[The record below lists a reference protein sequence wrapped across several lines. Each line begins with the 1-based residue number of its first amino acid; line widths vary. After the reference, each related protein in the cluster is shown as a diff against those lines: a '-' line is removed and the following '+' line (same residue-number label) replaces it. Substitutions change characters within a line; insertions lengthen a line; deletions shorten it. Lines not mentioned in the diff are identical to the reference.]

1 MKKKEALARI
11 QEATTLGKKNLDLRG
26 CRLRVLPPE
35 IGCLTNIT
43 HLDLSFN
50 TLSELPDELCQ
61 LTKLTELDLSDN
73 RLTDPFPL
81 IRCLRNLNSLD
92 LSGNQLQYLPQETGQ
107 LSGLTHLDLRDNR
120 LENLPAQ
127 IGQLKKLTIVGLSG
141 NQLIGLPAQ
150 IGQLHSL
157 TILDLSFNRLQ
168 TLPPEFANLHALIH
182 LDLSDNHFAE
192 LPEKLFSLTGLSNLD
207 LRGNRLATLPQ
218 EIINL
223 TNLTTLDLSDNQLSA
238 LPARIVDFPSLD
250 SLYLE
255 DNPLTSPPLEIGRK
269 GFSAVRQYF
278 ISLEEESRVLNEVR
292 VLLLG
297 ESESGKT
304 SLTRCL
310 LDEDFN
316 QDEPPTNGINI
327 REHLIQNKNKKVTI
341 NIWDFGG
348 HGIKDIA
355 HQLFLSTRSFYI
367 LVLAGGQDKHLEYWL
382 RHIENFGG
390 TSPVLIALNKQDIN
404 PGFIVNQRFLKQKYP
419 QIYDFFPISC
429 ASGQGITE
437 LKEALIRELTNEQF
451 TGTRWST
458 NWFAVKQ
465 ALKKLPEP
473 CISYK
478 RFSQICVKAG
488 ITEEVSQDILL
499 NFLNDLGSVVHSKK
513 FKAKDGQVLD
523 PKWITATIYKI
534 INAEN
539 VAVRNGMLSLD
550 NLEIILGENE
560 QDQCCADDQYCDLIE
575 LMKTVE
581 LCCPVAEDHVLL
593 PQLLDSIE
601 PDFTFDDQGAL
612 RFVLDYEHF
621 LPLSIMSRFIVKR
634 HRDLKDGLC
643 WRTGIVL
650 ENKAFQATAVV
661 RADNAASRIDI
672 SVTGAQRK
680 VYLALIRLSF
690 REIHESFERLRA
702 TERVAMPD
710 NPVCSVAYP
719 TLLTYL
725 EKGIE
730 HYIPDGSEKVYR
742 VSELLKSIQPD
753 QPDDGDEEQVIPNLE
768 DIKSRLAAANVFA
781 EERNKLAALRP
792 DFFRSGEK
800 D

>member
-1 MKKKEALARI
+1 MKKKEVLARI
-11 QEATTLGKKNLDLRG
+11 QEAATLGKKSLDLRG
-26 CRLRVLPPE
+26 CRLRTLPPE
-35 IGCLTNIT
+35 IGYLTNIT

-50 TLSELPDELCQ
+50 TLSELPEELCR
-61 LTKLTELDLSDN
+61 LTKITELDLSDN

-81 IRCLRNLNSLD
+81 IRSLHNLTSLD
-92 LSGNQLQYLPQETGQ
+92 LSGNQLQYIPLETGQ

-127 IGQLKKLTIVGLSG
+127 IGQLKKLRILGLSG
-141 NQLIGLPAQ
+141 NQLICLPVQ
-150 IGQLHSL
+150 IGQLRSL

-168 TLPPEFANLHALIH
+168 SLPLEFTHLHALIH
-182 LDLSDNHFAE
+182 LDLSDNHFTE
-192 LPEKLFSLTGLSNLD
+192 LPEELIALTGLSNLD
-207 LRGNRLATLPQ
+207 LRGNDLATLPQ
-218 EIINL
+218 EIIHL
-223 TNLTTLDLSDNQLSA
+223 TNLTTLDLSDNQLST
-238 LPARIVDFPSLD
+238 LPARIVDSPSLNN
-250 SLYLE
+250 LYLE

-278 ISLEEESRVLNEVR
+278 TSLEEESRSLNEIR
-292 VLLLG
+292 VFFLG
-297 ESESGKT
+297 ERGSGKT
-304 SLTRCL
+304 SLTGCL
-310 LDEDFN
+310 LGEKFN
-316 QDEPPTNGINI
+316 LDEPPTNGINI
-327 REHLIQNKNKKVTI
+327 REHLIQNNNKKVTL

-348 HGIKDIA
+348 HGIMDIA

-367 LVLAGGQDKHLEYWL
+367 LVLAGGRDKHLEYWL
-382 RHIENFGG
+382 RHIESFGG

-404 PGFIVNQRFLKQKYP
+404 PGFIVNHRFLKKKYP
-419 QIYDFFPISC
+419 QICGFFQISC
-429 ASGQGITE
+429 ASGNGIAE
-437 LKEALIRELTNEQF
+437 LKEALLQELVSEQF
-451 TGTRWST
+451 TETRWST
-458 NWFAVKQ
+458 NWFTVKQ
-465 ALKKLPEP
+465 ALEELPDP

-478 RFSQICVKAG
+478 QFSRICVNAG

-499 NFLNDLGSVVHSKK
+499 NFLHDLGSVVHSRK

-523 PKWITATIYKI
+523 PKWITAAIYKI

-539 VAVRNGMLSLD
+539 VVVRNGMLALE
-550 NLEIILGENE
+550 NLKLILGENE
-560 QDQCCADDQYCDLIE
+560 EEQCCEDGQYCDLIN
-575 LMKTVE
+575 LMKTAE
-581 LCCPVAEDHVLL
+581 LCCPLADDHVLF

-601 PDFTFDDQGAL
+601 PDFTFDDQKAL

-634 HRDLKDGLC
+634 HRDLKDNLC

-661 RADNAASRIDI
+661 RADNAASQIDI
-672 SVTGAQRK
+672 SVTGSQRK

-690 REIHESFERLRA
+690 QEIHESFEKLRV
-702 TERVAMPD
+702 TERVTMPD
-710 NPVCSVAYP
+710 DPTFSAAYP
-719 TLLTYL
+719 TLIACL

-730 HYIPDGSEKVYR
+730 YYIPDGSKKIYQVNQ
-742 VSELLKSIQPD
+742 LLKSI

-768 DIKSRLAAANVFA
+768 NIKSRLAAANVFA

-792 DFFRSGEK
+792 DFFRASGK